1 MAPFQA
7 IRYKSLSV
15 DWFFVGSDPA
25 SAGRRSNP
33 QKIQPPSC
41 GLFTAIP
48 GANCAIN
55 QHFLKYFPK
64 KNCILKFIFYICRV
78 NSKNVEMNLSNA
90 EEQLMEHLWKLEKA
104 FMKELLEVYAEPKPA
119 TTTIATL
126 LKRMI
131 DKKFVAYQ
139 EFGNSRQY
147 YPLVKKSDYFSKH
160 VNGLIKNFFNDS
172 ASQFAS
178 FFTKETNLSE
188 KELEELKKIIDVELQ
203 KKKK

>member
-1 MAPFQA
+1 MQ
-7 IRYKSLSV
+7 
-15 DWFFVGSDPA
+15 
-25 SAGRRSNP
+25 
-33 QKIQPPSC
+33 
-41 GLFTAIP
+41 
-48 GANCAIN
+48 
-55 QHFLKYFPK
+55 
-64 KNCILKFIFYICRV
+64 
-78 NSKNVEMNLSNA
+78 LSNT

-104 FMKELLEVYAEPKPA
+104 FMKDLLEAYPEPKPA

-126 LKRMI
+126 LKRMT
-131 DKKFVAYQ
+131 DKKFIAYTL
-139 EFGNSRQY
+139 FGNSREY

-178 FFTKETNLSE
+178 FFTKATDLSE